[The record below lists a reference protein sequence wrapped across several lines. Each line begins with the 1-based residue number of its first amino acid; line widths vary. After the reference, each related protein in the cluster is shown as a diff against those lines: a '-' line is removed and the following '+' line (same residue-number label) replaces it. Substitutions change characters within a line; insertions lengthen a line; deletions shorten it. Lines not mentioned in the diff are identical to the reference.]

1 MTERIIY
8 GISGIEDQGY
18 CFYHIHLAY
27 KDKWETTGRAYE
39 SQFFQP
45 HKDVPDLPGW
55 SKEIDLDL
63 SLGYETA
70 SESPVDLG
78 EVRKTLGDL
87 GLEEC
92 PEFEEALQKE
102 VDEMVRTGYI
112 PKVAPDDLEEKYQE
126 AIQILKKAKQGR
138 ELRLES
144 PEKIWAAIT
153 SEEKEHLG
161 VPDMSVYY
169 YHGEIY
175 ILSNGLDCFFGDFMI
190 ETRRAILNEI
200 IEEYYED

>member
-8 GISGIEDQGY
+8 GISGLKDQGY
-18 CFYHIHLAY
+18 CLYHIHLGY
-27 KDKWETTGRAYE
+27 QDKWETTKKAYE
-39 SQFFQP
+39 SQFFQH
-45 HKDVPDLPGW
+45 HKDIPDLPGW
-55 SKEIDLDL
+55 TKDVNP

-78 EVRKTLGDL
+78 VVRKTLESFGFT
-87 GLEEC
+87 EY

-102 VDEMVRTGYI
+102 VDEMIKLGVI
-112 PKVAPDDLEEKYQE
+112 PNITPDDLEEKYQE
-126 AIQILKKAKQGR
+126 AIQILKKGKQGR

-144 PEKIWAAIT
+144 PEKIWAVMT
-153 SEEKEHLG
+153 SEEKEHLEI
-161 VPDMSVYY
+161 PDMSVYY

-175 ILSNGLDCFFGDFMI
+175 ILSNGLDCAFEDFMI

-200 IEEYYED
+200 IEEYERE